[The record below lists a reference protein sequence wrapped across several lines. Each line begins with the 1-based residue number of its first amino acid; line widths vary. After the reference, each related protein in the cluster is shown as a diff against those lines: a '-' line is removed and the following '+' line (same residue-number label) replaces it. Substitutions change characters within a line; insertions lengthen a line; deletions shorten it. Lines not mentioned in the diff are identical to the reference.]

1 MAGIDNSACASISR
15 SQPRG
20 FLLGYVFIKP
30 PSIVLMKFVVYMAGV
45 ARSHRLHFTWPVL
58 INLLGLAI
66 HIASVD
72 KSNGKL

>member
-1 MAGIDNSACASISR
+1 MV
-15 SQPRG
+15 
-20 FLLGYVFIKP
+20 YVFTKP
-30 PSIVLMKFVVYMAGV
+30 PSIMLMKFVVYVAGV